1 MLYTTCPSIINRI
14 MKKQL
19 TILLVIL
26 FSLYGCSTSSVLGE
40 KLNPKDN
47 AYWKQKALHQCG
59 EKTQSQKQDMI
70 KNRAVYTCSL
80 SIGEWIKEDGTGNLV
95 RNQQWIFEE
104 TPVILLGIG
113 KCHAQ
118 IDDIVGRSPSQGLN
132 EFRGR
137 KNKDILPFKTYTWN
151 SHYGAFQTRFHF
163 PKLLEENI
171 FYVSLYINGKKV
183 GPYPSDIYEIR
194 QESDEPLLINSYN
207 DIPTFFDIRNFILY
221 KCL

>member
-1 MLYTTCPSIINRI
+1 MLIGN
-14 MKKQL
+14 KK
-19 TILLVIL
+19 L
-26 FSLYGCSTSSVLGE
+26 FISAGG
-40 KLNPKDN
+40 
-47 AYWKQKALHQCG
+47 
-59 EKTQSQKQDMI
+59 KTQSQIQDMI
-70 KNRAVYTCSL
+70 KNRAVYTCSP
-80 SIGEWIKEDGTGNLV
+80 STGEWIKEDGTGNLG

-104 TPVILLGIG
+104 TPVLLLGIG

-118 IDDIVGRSPSQGLN
+118 IDDIVGRSPSQGIN

-207 DIPTFFDIRNFILY
+207 DIPTFFDVRNLILY